1 MAPRFRRLSG
11 CERAVSA
18 QCTWNMFD
26 GSPGGHGRPME
37 AAGRQLSGG
46 WGGASEALRC
56 RLQANFFVTL
66 SVLCNGS

>member
-18 QCTWNMFD
+18 LCTWNVLG

-46 WGGASEALRC
+46 WGAPA
-56 RLQANFFVTL
+56 LQAAGKLFCDLERV
-66 SVLCNGS
+66 V